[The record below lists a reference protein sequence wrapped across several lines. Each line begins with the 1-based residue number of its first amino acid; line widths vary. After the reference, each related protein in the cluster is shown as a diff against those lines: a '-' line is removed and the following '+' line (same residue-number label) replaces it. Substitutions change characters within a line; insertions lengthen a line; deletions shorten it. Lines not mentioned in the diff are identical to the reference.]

1 MLELKAN
8 EIGRVL
14 VKEVMSTPRITV
26 RKGETVSDV
35 ISRMKKGRV
44 REIPVL
50 DDDRPIGLVS
60 YYSLLSR
67 RNLPLS
73 AKVEHI
79 MVPCPRLEEDMPIIS
94 AAEELMSTG
103 VRGAPVVRN
112 GKLVGFVSRT
122 DIIRIISS
130 MDELRRKQ
138 VGAIMSTAPVSVTRT
153 EQVRKAQILMKG
165 LNEKTLPVVDQ
176 NHELIGAIGM
186 TEIMDVVWSP
196 RASKPPNE
204 VRGDREPADVRVGS
218 VMNRYPA
225 FVSPDDALD
234 RAISVMLSKNLSTVF
249 VADERKLVGVISQT
263 DIMEQVISL
272 RPREGVYVQITGL
285 DAEDPEV
292 YEVMYD
298 LIGKSMKRIDKIQSP
313 KVFSVHVTAYHQ
325 DGLKAKYSLGA
336 RLTTEKGMY
345 YSKGSDWHLY
355 RSLDSVLDLLEKNIR
370 KDHEKQLAARKKK
383 HGLKKGL

>member
-1 MLELKAN
+1 VSELKAT
-8 EIGRVL
+8 EISRLL
-14 VKEVMSTPRITV
+14 VKDVMGTPRMTV
-26 RKGETVSDV
+26 NKGETVSDV

-50 DDDRPIGLVS
+50 ENGKPLGLVS

-79 MVPCPRLEEDMPIIS
+79 MVPCPRLEEDMTIIS

-112 GKLVGFVSRT
+112 NKLVGFVSRT
-122 DIIRIISS
+122 DIIRVLSD
-130 MDELRRKQ
+130 MDELKGMR
-138 VGAIMSTAPVSVTRT
+138 VDSLMSKTPVSVTK
-153 EQVRKAQILMKG
+153 EEPVRKAQILMKG
-165 LNEKTLPVVDQ
+165 LNEKTLPVIDEEV
-176 NHELIGAIGM
+176 NLIGAIGM

-204 VRGDREPADVRVGS
+204 VRGAREPADVRVGS
-218 VMNRYPA
+218 VMNRNPVNVA
-225 FVSPDDALD
+225 RDDTLSK
-234 RAISVMLSKNLSTVF
+234 AISIMMSKNLSTVF
-249 VADERKLVGVISQT
+249 VSDEGKLVGVISQT
-263 DIMEQVISL
+263 DIMEHVISL
-272 RPREGVYVQITGL
+272 RPQEGVHVQITGL

-292 YEVMYD
+292 YETMYE

-325 DGLKAKYSLGA
+325 DGLKNKYSIGA
-336 RLTTEKGMY
+336 RLTTDKGMH
-345 YSKGSDWHLY
+345 YSKGSDWNLF
-355 RSLDSVLDLLEKNIR
+355 RSLDTVLDMMEKNIR
-370 KDHEKQLAARKKK
+370 KDHEKQLAARKRKTN
-383 HGLKKGL
+383 L

>member
-1 MLELKAN
+1 MKAT
-8 EIGRVL
+8 EIDSVL
-14 VKEVMSTPRITV
+14 VKDVMSTPRMTV
-26 RKGETVSDV
+26 SKGETVSDV

-50 DDDRPIGLVS
+50 ENSKPLGLVS

-79 MVPCPRLEEDMPIIS
+79 MVPCPRLEEDMTIIS

-112 GKLVGFVSRT
+112 SKLVGFVSRT
-122 DIIRIISS
+122 DIIRIISN
-130 MDELRRKQ
+130 MDTLRRRQ
-138 VGAIMSTAPVSVTRT
+138 VGTIMSRAPVSVSKN
-153 EQVRKAQILMKG
+153 EPVRKAQILMKG
-165 LNEKTLPVVDQ
+165 LNEKTLPVVD
-176 NHELIGAIGM
+176 EKGGLIGAIGM
-186 TEIMDVVWSP
+186 TEIMDVVWAP

-204 VRGDREPADVRVGS
+204 VRGDREPADVRVES

-225 FVSPDDALD
+225 HVAPDDTLD
-234 RAISVMLSKNLSTVF
+234 KATSVMLSKNLSTVF
-249 VADERKLVGVISQT
+249 VAEEGKLVGVISQT

-285 DAEDPEV
+285 DVEDPEV

-298 LIGKSMKRIDKIQSP
+298 LIGRSMKKIDKIQSP

-325 DGLKAKYSLGA
+325 DGLKNKYSLGA
-336 RLTTEKGMY
+336 RLTTEKGTY

-355 RSLDSVLDLLEKNIR
+355 RSLDAVLDLLEKSIR
-370 KDHEKQLAARKKK
+370 KDHEKQLAARRRKQN
-383 HGLKKGL
+383 LK

>member
-1 MLELKAN
+1 VSELKAT
-8 EIGRVL
+8 EISRLL
-14 VKEVMSTPRITV
+14 VKDVMGTPRMTV
-26 RKGETVSDV
+26 SKGETVSDV

-50 DDDRPIGLVS
+50 ENGKPLGLVS

-79 MVPCPRLEEDMPIIS
+79 MVPCPRLEEDMTIIS

-112 GKLVGFVSRT
+112 NKLIGFVSRT
-122 DIIRIISS
+122 DIIRVLSD
-130 MDELRRKQ
+130 MDELKGMK
-138 VGAIMSTAPVSVTRT
+138 VDSLMSRTPVSVTKD
-153 EQVRKAQILMKG
+153 EPVRNAQILMKG
-165 LNEKTLPVVDQ
+165 LNEKTLPVIDEEL
-176 NHELIGAIGM
+176 NLIGAIGM
-186 TEIMDVVWSP
+186 TEIMDVIWSP

-218 VMNRYPA
+218 VMNRNPVNVA
-225 FVSPDDALD
+225 QDDTLNK
-234 RAISVMLSKNLSTVF
+234 AISIMMSKNLSTVF
-249 VADERKLVGVISQT
+249 VSDAGKLVGVISQT
-263 DIMEQVISL
+263 DIMEHVISL
-272 RPREGVYVQITGL
+272 RPQEGVHVQITGL

-292 YEVMYD
+292 YETMYE

-325 DGLKAKYSLGA
+325 DGLKNKYSIGA
-336 RLTTEKGMY
+336 RLTTDKGMY
-345 YSKGSDWHLY
+345 YSKGSDWNLF
-355 RSLDSVLDLLEKNIR
+355 RSLDTVLDMMEKNIR
-370 KDHEKQLAARKKK
+370 KDHEKQLAARKRKTN
-383 HGLKKGL
+383 L

>member
-1 MLELKAN
+1 VSELKAT
-8 EIGRVL
+8 EISRLL
-14 VKEVMSTPRITV
+14 VKDVMGTPRMTV
-26 RKGETVSDV
+26 SKGETVSDV

-50 DDDRPIGLVS
+50 ENGKPLGLVS

-79 MVPCPRLEEDMPIIS
+79 MVPCPRLEEDMTIIS

-112 GKLVGFVSRT
+112 NKLIGFVSRT
-122 DIIRIISS
+122 DIIRVLSD
-130 MDELRRKQ
+130 MDELKGMK
-138 VGAIMSTAPVSVTRT
+138 VDSLMSRTPVSVTKD
-153 EQVRKAQILMKG
+153 EPVRNAQILMKG
-165 LNEKTLPVVDQ
+165 LNEKTLPVIDEEL
-176 NHELIGAIGM
+176 NLIGAIGM
-186 TEIMDVVWSP
+186 TEIMDVIWSP

-218 VMNRYPA
+218 VMNRNPVNVA
-225 FVSPDDALD
+225 QDDTLNK
-234 RAISVMLSKNLSTVF
+234 AISIMMSKNLSTVF
-249 VADERKLVGVISQT
+249 VSDAGKLVGVISQT
-263 DIMEQVISL
+263 DIMEHVISL
-272 RPREGVYVQITGL
+272 RPQEGVHVQITGL

-292 YEVMYD
+292 YETMYE

-325 DGLKAKYSLGA
+325 DGLKNKYSLGA
-336 RLTTEKGMY
+336 RLTTDKGMY
-345 YSKGSDWHLY
+345 YSKGSDWHLF
-355 RSLDSVLDLLEKNIR
+355 RSLDTVLDMMEKNIR
-370 KDHEKQLAARKKK
+370 KDHEKQLAARKRKTN
-383 HGLKKGL
+383 L

>member
-1 MLELKAN
+1 MLELKAT
-8 EIGRVL
+8 EIGKVL
-14 VKEVMSTPRITV
+14 VKDVMSTPRVTV
-26 RKGETVSDV
+26 NKGETVSDV

-50 DDDRPIGLVS
+50 ENDKPLGLVS

-79 MVPCPRLEEDMPIIS
+79 MVSCPRLEEDASVIS

-122 DIIRIISS
+122 DIIRVISG
-130 MDELRRKQ
+130 MNELKRRQ
-138 VGAIMSTAPVSVTRT
+138 VGSIMSTTPISVTKS
-153 EQVRKAQILMKG
+153 EPVRKAQILMKG
-165 LNEKTLPVVDQ
+165 LNEKTLPVIEEDGKLV
-176 NHELIGAIGM
+176 GAIGM

-204 VRGDREPADVRVGS
+204 VHGDREPADVRVGS
-218 VMNRYPA
+218 VMNRNPA
-225 FVSPDDALD
+225 HVSSEDTLD
-234 RAISVMLSKNLSTVF
+234 KAISLMLSKNISTVF
-249 VADERKLVGVISQT
+249 VADDGKLIGVVSQT

-272 RPREGVYVQITGL
+272 RPQKGVYVQITGL
-285 DAEDPEV
+285 DAEDPEI
-292 YEVMYD
+292 YEIMYD

-325 DGLKAKYSLGA
+325 DGLKNKYSVGA
-336 RLTTEKGMY
+336 RLTTDKGMY

-355 RSLDSVLDLLEKNIR
+355 RSLDSVLDLLEKSIR
-370 KDHEKQLAARKKK
+370 KDHEKQLAARRRKQ
-383 HGLKKGL
+383 GL

>member
-1 MLELKAN
+1 MSELKAT
-8 EIGRVL
+8 EISRLL
-14 VKEVMSTPRITV
+14 VKDVMGTPRMTV
-26 RKGETVSDV
+26 SKGETVSDV

-50 DDDRPIGLVS
+50 ENGKPLGLVS

-79 MVPCPRLEEDMPIIS
+79 MVPCPRLEEDMTIIS

-112 GKLVGFVSRT
+112 NKLIGFVSRT
-122 DIIRIISS
+122 DIIRVLSD
-130 MDELRRKQ
+130 MDELKGMK
-138 VGAIMSTAPVSVTRT
+138 VDSLMSRTPVSVTKD
-153 EQVRKAQILMKG
+153 EPVRNAQILMKG
-165 LNEKTLPVVDQ
+165 LNEKTLPVIDEEL
-176 NHELIGAIGM
+176 NLIGAIGM
-186 TEIMDVVWSP
+186 TEIMDVIWSP

-218 VMNRYPA
+218 VMNRNPVNVA
-225 FVSPDDALD
+225 QDDTLNK
-234 RAISVMLSKNLSTVF
+234 AISIMMSKNLSTVF
-249 VADERKLVGVISQT
+249 VSDAGKLVGVISQT
-263 DIMEQVISL
+263 DIMEHVISL
-272 RPREGVYVQITGL
+272 RPQEGVHVQITGL

-292 YEVMYD
+292 YETMYE

-325 DGLKAKYSLGA
+325 DGLKNKYSIGA
-336 RLTTEKGMY
+336 RLTTDKGMY
-345 YSKGSDWHLY
+345 YSKGSDWNLF
-355 RSLDSVLDLLEKNIR
+355 RSLDTVLDMMEKNIR
-370 KDHEKQLAARKKK
+370 KDHEKQLAARKRKTN
-383 HGLKKGL
+383 L